1 MEEKSLSTEL
11 RSMAAQFKAALPP
24 HVPVE
29 RFVRV
34 VLTAV
39 NGSPE
44 LAQAD
49 RRSLFE
55 AAMKAAQDGLLPDG
69 RDAAFVVFNTRGGAG
84 KEAIRK
90 VQYMPMI
97 WGIVKKVRNSGELL
111 SIAANVVYSGDV
123 FDYTLGDNEKIEHKP
138 ALTNRG
144 KPVCAYAIA
153 KTKDGAVYREVMTE
167 AEIDAVRGVSRAGD
181 AGPWGGPF
189 RLEMW
194 RKTVL
199 RRLAKRLPM
208 STDLETIVERDDDMY
223 DFSQRAEPVQYDE
236 PRAVGEQK
244 PVEADAKKETGK
256 AQAAKA
262 TGAGIDKRA
271 AALAWIEQA
280 NEVTLTA
287 AELSK
292 RVKGLNEADTL
303 ECCKAFNARKSAGGE
318 NDQQGK

>member
-1 MEEKSLSTEL
+1 MAEEKSLSTEL
-11 RSMAAQFKAALPP
+11 RSMSAQFKAALPP

-69 RDAAFVVFNTRGGAG
+69 RDAAFVVFNTRGGSG

-90 VQYMPMI
+90 VQYLPMI

-111 SIAANVVYSGDV
+111 SIAANVVYSGDT
-123 FDYTLGDNEKIEHKP
+123 FDYTLGDNERIEHKP
-138 ALTNRG
+138 ALVNRG
-144 KPVCAYAIA
+144 KPICAYAIA
-153 KTKDGAVYREVMTE
+153 RTKDGAVYREVMTE

-208 STDLETIVERDDDMY
+208 STDLETVIERDDDMY
-223 DFSQRAEPVQYDE
+223 DLGRAEPVQYDE
-236 PRAVGEQK
+236 PRAV
-244 PVEADAKKETGK
+244 VENPPGGDAKEKKGK
-256 AQAAKA
+256 AARAETK
-262 TGAGIDKRA
+262 IDKRA
-271 AALAWIEQA
+271 EALKWIAQA
-280 NEVTLTA
+280 NE
-287 AELSK
+287 AELTPAELDK
-292 RVKGLNEADTL
+292 RIRGLNEAETL
-303 ECCKAFNARKSAGGE
+303 ECCRAFNARKSAGETGNE
-318 NDQQGK
+318 QQGK